1 MAIPRDLALAG
12 EHSRTRNDPSVTA
25 VIRQASRSTGID
37 FGYLMAQATQESGL
51 RPDAKSAT
59 STATGLFQFTEGTW
73 LDMVRRHGAQHGLGD
88 LAARITTDSA
98 GKPVVGDPATR
109 KAILD
114 LRTDP
119 GLSAV
124 FAAEYARDNKGEV
137 ERALGRTAGATDLY
151 FAHFLGATGAGSFL
165 KAVQRESGTPAADL
179 FPEAAAANRSVFY
192 DTSGRA
198 RSVGEVYRSL
208 SEKIQGLAGGFSN
221 VAAAPSPV
229 PASPAAVGTTQR
241 AAAIL
246 ARIPGPRLA
255 LSDILTLSA
264 IRLVADGDDRADKK
278 NGPAAL

>member
-12 EHSRTRNDPSVTA
+12 EHSPMRNDPSVTA

-88 LAARITTDSA
+88 LAARVTVDGA
-98 GKPVVGDPATR
+98 GKPVVADQATR

-114 LRTDP
+114 LRSDP
-119 GLSAV
+119 ALSAA
-124 FAAEYARDNKGEV
+124 FAAEYARDNKGDV
-137 ERALGRTAGATDLY
+137 ERALGRTAGATELY
-151 FAHFLGATGAGSFL
+151 FAHFLGAAGAGSFL
-165 KAVQRESGTPAADL
+165 KAVQRDSGTPAADL
-179 FPEAAAANRSVFY
+179 FPDAAAANRAVFY
-192 DTSGRA
+192 DASGRA
-198 RSVGEVYRSL
+198 RSVGEIYRSL
-208 SEKIQGLAGGFSN
+208 SEKIQGLVSGFSDGAATPSA
-221 VAAAPSPV
+221 VAP
-229 PASPAAVGTTQR
+229 SPAAVATGHQP
-241 AAAIL
+241 AAIL

-264 IRLVADGDDRADKK
+264 IRLVADGHDAADKK
-278 NGPAAL
+278 NGAASF